1 MTTPFV
7 AAVDW
12 GTSSFRLWL
21 LDAEGAIL
29 GETRSDEGMMKA
41 REIGFLHV
49 LEAHLAKLGAAD
61 DLPVIVCG
69 MAGAKQGWLDAAYVD
84 TPARL
89 DDLIA
94 AAVPVEGART
104 VRILPGVAQRDAARP
119 DVMRGEETQLLGA
132 LAQAGEGGLFCLPG
146 THSKWVAISDRTI
159 THFATFM
166 TGDLYAGI
174 AGGTILKLALE
185 EGIPKAEPSD
195 AAFADAVLS
204 AMEAPA
210 GFTSRLFAV
219 RAGPLLGLAEPGE
232 GPARLSGELIGL
244 ELAGARQRFGD
255 ISAVTLVGSG
265 YLSELYA
272 AAFSVAGIS
281 AVQIDADTAVRTGLM
296 AAAKALY
303 A

>member
-1 MTTPFV
+1 MTMPFV

-12 GTSSFRLWL
+12 GTSSFRVWL
-21 LDAEGAIL
+21 LDAEGAIVA
-29 GETRSDEGMMKA
+29 ETRSDEGMMKA
-41 REIGFLHV
+41 REIGFSKV
-49 LEAHLAKLGAAD
+49 LEGHLAKLDAGS

-94 AAVPVEGART
+94 AAVPVEGVRNA
-104 VRILPGVAQRDAARP
+104 RILPGVAQRDAAKP

-132 LAQAGEGGLFCLPG
+132 MGEAGEGGLFCLPG
-146 THSKWVAISDRTI
+146 THSKWVEISERTI
-159 THFATFM
+159 TRFATYM
-166 TGDLYAGI
+166 TGDVYAGI

-185 EGIPKAEPSD
+185 GIGKAEPSD
-195 AAFADAVLS
+195 PAFADAVLS

-210 GFTSRLFAV
+210 DVTSRLFAV
-219 RAGPLLGLAEPGE
+219 RAGPLLGLVQPSEA
-232 GPARLSGELIGL
+232 PARLSGELIGL

-255 ISAVTLVGSG
+255 ISAVRLVGSG
-265 YLSELYA
+265 YLSDLYA
-272 AAFSVAGIS
+272 AAFGVAGIS
-281 AVQIDADTAVRTGLM
+281 AKRIDADTAVRVGLLG
-296 AAAKALY
+296 AARALY